1 MLKIT
6 KKELNRRI
14 RRAKVEAVR
23 ATLGIIGLYSF
34 AFMMIYIVFSK

>member
-1 MLKIT
+1 MS

-23 ATLGIIGLYSF
+23 ATLGIISLYSF